1 MTERKIE
8 DYDVLDLWTNL
19 TPSIRAVSALAVIT
33 YIGTLF
39 AAIALGGMI
48 PLYGTALLVLWPAI
62 SVVWLLLLWILLA
75 AGSISVPLAGGK
87 LTGDEAKIQYSEK
100 IVKALIFLPV
110 IVGSILS
117 VADVFASDIFS
128 E

>member
-1 MTERKIE
+1 MIERKTE

-19 TPSIRAVSALAVIT
+19 TPSIRAVSASAVIT
-33 YIGTLF
+33 YLGTLF
-39 AAIALGGMI
+39 AAIALNGVI
-48 PLYGTALLVLWPAI
+48 PLYATALLVLWPAI

-87 LTGDEAKIQYSEK
+87 LTGNEAKAQYSDK
-100 IVKALIFLPV
+100 IVKAVIFLPV
-110 IVGSILS
+110 VVGSILA